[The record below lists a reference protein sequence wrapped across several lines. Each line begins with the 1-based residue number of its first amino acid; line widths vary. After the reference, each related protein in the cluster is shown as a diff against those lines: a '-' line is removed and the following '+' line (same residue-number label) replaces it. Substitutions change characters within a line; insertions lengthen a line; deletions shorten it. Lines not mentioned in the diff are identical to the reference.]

1 MSSGSPGRR
10 YHMNLSQN
18 RLSVITLFAEDLAPT
33 KSFYQDVLG
42 LQVLFESE
50 NQAVF
55 KFQNLVVNL
64 TRASDPLKLIAPA
77 AVASREAGS
86 RFQLVIE
93 VDDVDAACTEL
104 ARHGV
109 TLLNGPEDRPWGVR
123 TASFTDPSGHIW
135 EVAQDLD

>member
-1 MSSGSPGRR
+1 MD
-10 YHMNLSQN
+10 HMNLSDN
-18 RLSVITLFAEDLAPT
+18 SMSVITLFAEDMPRT
-33 KSFYQDVLG
+33 KSFYQEVFG
-42 LQVLFESE
+42 LQVLFDSE

-64 TRASDPLKLIAPA
+64 TDASDPLALIAPA
-77 AVASREAGS
+77 AVASRQAGP

-93 VDDVDAACTEL
+93 VDDVDAACAEL

-109 TLLNGPEDRPWGVR
+109 TLLNGPQDRPWGVR
-123 TASFTDPSGHIW
+123 TASFSDPAGHIW

>member
-1 MSSGSPGRR
+1 
-10 YHMNLSQN
+10 MNLSQN
-18 RLSVITLFAEDLAPT
+18 SLSVITLFAEDLART
-33 KSFYQDVLG
+33 KSFYQEVFG
-42 LQVLFESE
+42 LKLLFDGE

-64 TRASDPLKLIAPA
+64 TDAADPLELIAPA
-77 AVASREAGS
+77 AVGSHEAGA
-86 RFQLVIE
+86 RFQLVVQ

-123 TASFTDPSGHIW
+123 TASFRDPAGHIW
-135 EVAQDLD
+135 EVAQDIE